1 MMSSNPTSRAID
13 PVPNSLPPVEMS
25 PLSSRNEDAMKEM
38 AIPAAGHI
46 MSADDPDNPQNW
58 PTHKKTYASAVA
70 FAFAW
75 IV

>member
-1 MMSSNPTSRAID
+1 MNT
-13 PVPNSLPPVEMS
+13 VPAPLPHVEMY
-25 PLSSRNEDAMKEM
+25 PSSDQGEDAMKAM
-38 AIPAAGHI
+38 AGAAVGHM

-58 PTHKKTYASAVA
+58 PTLKKIYASAVA